1 MVVGPRGGRR
11 EGGDRDMIEPKDQ
24 KKYDLARV
32 LVIAEQ
38 RASATFLQS
47 GLKVGYNTA
56 KRLIE
61 ELEANGVIGPYD
73 GVNQREVLE
82 KEQPKAKRSKTT
94 QSKADKP
101 TGKQKTAA
109 KAKTAA
115 SDKKPAEKRTR
126 ADRKGIGGRPQAW
139 IELEM
144 EHKLDSVTGWMKQ
157 GATVS
162 EISQMLGVSE
172 ETFYKWQREIPE
184 FKQAIRAGR
193 YVADGE
199 LLAAAFRQSVGFT
212 AKQRKA
218 FKVKSYEVFKDPA
231 TGKEELLQVEKLETA
246 EEDVFIAPNAQMAMF
261 MLANRMPE
269 EYKRQ
274 HNVKHEGMTAG
285 SLWAHMTDEELEA
298 EAKKYAAM
306 VEPDQNEGVTLQ

>member
-1 MVVGPRGGRR
+1 M
-11 EGGDRDMIEPKDQ
+11 MKPKDQ

-38 RASATFLQS
+38 RASATFLQT

-61 ELEANGVIGPYD
+61 ELEANKVIGPYD
-73 GVNQREVLE
+73 GINQREVLE
-82 KEQPKAKRSKTT
+82 KEQPKAKRGRAAQDKG
-94 QSKADKP
+94 DKP
-101 TGKQKTAA
+101 AGKQKAAGKVKTAA
-109 KAKTAA
+109 K
-115 SDKKPAEKRTR
+115 SKKPAEKRTR
-126 ADRKGIGGRPQAW
+126 ADRKGIGGRNPAW

-144 EHKLDSVTGWMKQ
+144 DHKLDSVTGWMKQ

-172 ETFYKWQREIPE
+172 ETFYKWQREVPE
-184 FKQAIRAGR
+184 FKQAVRAGR

-199 LLAAAFRQSVGFT
+199 LLASAFKQSTGFT

-218 FKVKSYEVFKDPA
+218 FKVKTYEVFKDPV
-231 TGKEELLQVEKLETA
+231 TGKDELLQVEKLETA
-246 EEDVFIAPNAQMAMF
+246 EEEVYIAPNAQMSMF
-261 MLANRMPE
+261 MLANRMSD

-274 HNVKHEGMTAG
+274 HNVKHEGIGAAG
-285 SLWAHMTDEELEA
+285 LWAHMTDEELEA
-298 EAKKYAAM
+298 EARKYAELN
-306 VEPDQNEGVTLQ
+306 EPETPNKNVTLQ

>member
-1 MVVGPRGGRR
+1 MG
-11 EGGDRDMIEPKDQ
+11 EPKDQ

-82 KEQPKAKRSKTT
+82 KEQPTPKRSKAAQT
-94 QSKADKP
+94 KADKP
-101 TGKQKTAA
+101 AAKSKTAG
-109 KAKTAA
+109 KGKTAA
-115 SDKKPAEKRTR
+115 STKKAADKPTKAS
-126 ADRKGIGGRPQAW
+126 RKGIGGRTAAW
-139 IELEM
+139 KDLEM
-144 EHKLDSVTGWMKQ
+144 DSKLDSVTGWMKQ

-184 FKQAIRAGR
+184 FKQAVRAGR

-199 LLAAAFRQSVGFT
+199 LLAAAFKQSVGFT
-212 AKQRKA
+212 TKQRKA
-218 FKVKSYEVFKDPA
+218 FKVKTYEVFTDPV
-231 TGKEELLQVEKLETA
+231 TKKEELLQVEKLETA
-246 EEDVFIAPNAQMAMF
+246 EEEIYIVPNAQLIQF

-274 HNVKHEGMTAG
+274 HNVKHEGVGAG
-285 SLWAHMTDEELEA
+285 SIWAHMSDEELAA

-306 VEPDQNEGVTLQ
+306 DEPETTNTSVTLQ